1 MVTALVLP
9 EPEEPE
15 LELPEVVE
23 PEEFDPELPELVE
36 PELVAPEVVEPVDP
50 ELVEAEEPVGD
61 AVVELEL
68 WARAGSCP
76 ETSWTKITPQIK
88 ANVEAAIATVRLRIK
103 PMRRRRAFSRA
114 VTPPETMGCR
124 SSARWDVVV
133 EVSRG
138 VMVEKG
144 RGRMSEGRVTGVRN
158 SYER

>member
-15 LELPEVVE
+15 LPE
-23 PEEFDPELPELVE
+23 PEEPELELPELVE
-36 PELVAPEVVEPVDP
+36 PELVDPELVDPELVEPVDP
-50 ELVEAEEPVGD
+50 ELVEPEEPVVG
-61 AVVELEL
+61 AAVELEL

-114 VTPPETMGCR
+114 VTPPGTLGCR

-133 EVSRG
+133 DVS
-138 VMVEKG
+138 
-144 RGRMSEGRVTGVRN
+144 
-158 SYER
+158 

>member
-103 PMRRRRAFSRA
+103 PMRRRRAFRRA
-114 VTPPETMGCR
+114 VTPPGTLGCR

-133 EVSRG
+133 EVS
-138 VMVEKG
+138 
-144 RGRMSEGRVTGVRN
+144 
-158 SYER
+158 